1 LAIRGK
7 LVKQNE
13 NDEPAAELLSRIGL
27 DFKNILLSE
36 NPPFPIPANWAWTS
50 LSHIGTISPR
60 NDAPD
65 HIQASFVPMNLIEAK
80 YGVEH
85 GQQLR
90 FWGDIKKAFTHF
102 AAGDVG
108 LAKITPCF
116 QNGKSTVFR
125 DLANGIGAGTTELLV
140 VRPILVNPDYILA
153 FLKSSTFIQNGI
165 PHMTGTAGQKRVP
178 RAYFEGAPFP
188 LPPLEEQYRIIAKL
202 SELLTLCDELELAQQ
217 ERERRRDRL
226 VAATLHALANR
237 RSFDNRST
245 ESHSDPA
252 RFYINHLPHLTTRP
266 EHLNGFRAS
275 VLALGFRGRLVQQ
288 ERGDT
293 PASETVL
300 KVSSSSVDIKC
311 TGEKTA
317 TVGPHDLPEGWVWAR
332 FPELG
337 KFARGKSKHR
347 PRGDSMLFTDGMY
360 PFVQTG
366 DVARSGGIIRNFTG
380 KYNGAGLAQ
389 SAMWPK
395 GTMCITIAANIADTG
410 VLQFDACFPDS
421 IVGFVPDRLFPEVR
435 YFEYFMRTAKA
446 NLMEYAPA
454 TAQKNIN
461 LGILEELAVPIAPV
475 EEQIRIVAKINSLF
489 EICDELESVLSET
502 TRSRSLLLESLLYE
516 ALKPSEAS
524 LNVGI

>member
-1 LAIRGK
+1 
-7 LVKQNE
+7 
-13 NDEPAAELLSRIGL
+13 
-27 DFKNILLSE
+27 
-36 NPPFPIPANWAWTS
+36 
-50 LSHIGTISPR
+50 
-60 NDAPD
+60 
-65 HIQASFVPMNLIEAK
+65 
-80 YGVEH
+80 
-85 GQQLR
+85 
-90 FWGDIKKAFTHF
+90 
-102 AAGDVG
+102 
-108 LAKITPCF
+108 
-116 QNGKSTVFR
+116 
-125 DLANGIGAGTTELLV
+125 
-140 VRPILVNPDYILA
+140 
-153 FLKSSTFIQNGI
+153 
-165 PHMTGTAGQKRVP
+165 
-178 RAYFEGAPFP
+178 
-188 LPPLEEQYRIIAKL
+188 
-202 SELLTLCDELELAQQ
+202 
-217 ERERRRDRL
+217 
-226 VAATLHALANR
+226 
-237 RSFDNRST
+237 
-245 ESHSDPA
+245 
-252 RFYINHLPHLTTRP
+252 
-266 EHLNGFRAS
+266 
-275 VLALGFRGRLVQQ
+275 
-288 ERGDT
+288 
-293 PASETVL
+293 
-300 KVSSSSVDIKC
+300 
-311 TGEKTA
+311 
-317 TVGPHDLPEGWVWAR
+317 
-332 FPELG
+332 
-337 KFARGKSKHR
+337 
-347 PRGDSMLFTDGMY
+347 MLFTDGMY